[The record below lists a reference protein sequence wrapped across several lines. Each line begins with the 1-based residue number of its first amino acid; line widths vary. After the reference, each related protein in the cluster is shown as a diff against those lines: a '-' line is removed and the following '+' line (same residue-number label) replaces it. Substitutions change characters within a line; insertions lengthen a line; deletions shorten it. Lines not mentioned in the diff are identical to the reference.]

1 MNNKAVKKKAKKQ
14 AAKKKD
20 PGMGELLGLLRT
32 QPHLVRALIFDHA
45 KVKRLLKSA
54 AARRLIAGVD
64 ATTDPTPRFSIEVND
79 GTDDQHPVVSFKCL
93 RRTI

>member
-1 MNNKAVKKKAKKQ
+1 MNNKTVKKKAKTQ
-14 AAKKKD
+14 ATKKKD
-20 PGMGELLGLLRT
+20 AGMGELLGLLRT

-54 AARRLIAGVD
+54 AARRLIPGVD
-64 ATTDPTPRFSIEVND
+64 AMTDIPRFRIEVND
-79 GTDDQHPVVSFKCL
+79 GSDPTTPFVSFKCL